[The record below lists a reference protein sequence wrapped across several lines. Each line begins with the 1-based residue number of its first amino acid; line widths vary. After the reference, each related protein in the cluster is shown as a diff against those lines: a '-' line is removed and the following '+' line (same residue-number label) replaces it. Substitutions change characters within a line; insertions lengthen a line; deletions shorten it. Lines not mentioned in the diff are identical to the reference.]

1 MGRLG
6 SRVSASFQIFAA
18 VGTVLGGKGNCP
30 AGECLEEYV
39 RGGHVHPVHSSCH
52 VQKIQNSSMTE
63 INVIL
68 RDTPGHILPEITPG
82 ENPPK
87 VAPAKCSD
95 ILKANP
101 HF

>member
-1 MGRLG
+1 
-6 SRVSASFQIFAA
+6 
-18 VGTVLGGKGNCP
+18 
-30 AGECLEEYV
+30 
-39 RGGHVHPVHSSCH
+39 
-52 VQKIQNSSMTE
+52 MTE